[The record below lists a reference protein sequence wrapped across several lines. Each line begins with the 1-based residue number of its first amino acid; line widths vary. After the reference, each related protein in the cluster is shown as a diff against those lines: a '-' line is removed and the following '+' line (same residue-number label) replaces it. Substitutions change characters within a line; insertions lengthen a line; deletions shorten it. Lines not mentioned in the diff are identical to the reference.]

1 MKEKKFE
8 DVGNRLEEER
18 KRLDIKSKSA
28 MAAFG
33 DTAPSAYGNYADGI
47 KLPSGAFLLAIAS
60 IGADVQYII
69 TGIRSATA
77 LLADE
82 QLLLERYRAAPA
94 AGKQAIL
101 GAALGQQSP
110 VVSQKYIGSVGQHI
124 ESVQG
129 DGLSFN
135 VTMPSGETAKRP
147 KK

>member
-1 MKEKKFE
+1 MIKGTQLNIFQRLKEE
-8 DVGNRLEEER
+8 RLRLELTQPEMGEAGGVKKGAQINYEKGER
-18 KRLDIKSKSA
+18 SPDA
-28 MAAFG
+28 EYFA
-33 DTAPSAYGNYADGI
+33 
-47 KLPSGAFLLAIAS
+47 AIAS

-110 VVSQKYIGSVGQHI
+110 VVSQKYIGSVGQVV

-147 KK
+147 

>member
-1 MKEKKFE
+1 MGEAGGVKKGAQINYEK
-8 DVGNRLEEER
+8 GER
-18 KRLDIKSKSA
+18 SPDSEYFA
-28 MAAFG
+28 
-33 DTAPSAYGNYADGI
+33 
-47 KLPSGAFLLAIAS
+47 AIAS

-82 QLLLERYRAAPA
+82 QLLLERYRAANA
-94 AGKQAIL
+94 SGKQAIL

-110 VVSQKYIGSVGQHI
+110 VLSQKYIGSVGQHI

-135 VTMPSGETAKRP
+135 VTMPSGD
-147 KK
+147 KKNKPRQ